1 MSGDLGY
8 VPAAQSLSLESDQ
21 DSSLESDF
29 RMALRKLT
37 KRDVVTK
44 LKVGDVVKYSL
55 KNNNNQFLRST
66 LYTQRAS
73 QSAYNIQ
80 FFLEGMW
87 DYV

>member
-21 DSSLESDF
+21 DSLLESDF

-55 KNNNNQFLRST
+55 
-66 LYTQRAS
+66 
-73 QSAYNIQ
+73 
-80 FFLEGMW
+80 
-87 DYV
+87 